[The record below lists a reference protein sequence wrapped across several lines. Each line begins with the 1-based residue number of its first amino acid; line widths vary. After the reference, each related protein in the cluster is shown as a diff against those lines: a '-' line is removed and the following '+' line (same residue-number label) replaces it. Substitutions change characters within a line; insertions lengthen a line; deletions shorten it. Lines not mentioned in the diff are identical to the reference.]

1 MSSEKTVFES
11 WMDRIGTDPNG
22 FLSSMVTGTK
32 NTFVSKETNVA
43 MRSITK
49 TRKKKNA
56 VKKKN

>member
-32 NTFVSKETNVA
+32 NTFVSKETK
-43 MRSITK
+43 TK